1 MLIRYLLT
9 LQCVIV
15 ATRPLVL
22 SVLRE
27 RLENLGRGQE
37 DLNCFNS
44 FLALTT
50 TLITTGIKSAAKTF
64 YILSNEEN
72 LLGEKLAAP
81 TLSERNGSWCSNTLV
96 RNVLAIRP

>member
-1 MLIRYLLT
+1 MLTRYFQFLE
-9 LQCVIV
+9 CVIV
-15 ATRPLVL
+15 ATRPLLL

-27 RLENLGRGQE
+27 RLENLGHGQE

-50 TLITTGIKSAAKTF
+50 TLITTGIKSAAKTL

-72 LLGEKLAAP
+72 LLGEK
-81 TLSERNGSWCSNTLV
+81 S
-96 RNVLAIRP
+96 